1 MAMTKSLS
9 LLVVVGAVAISAST
23 ASAAT
28 ITIDGHFKETTT
40 RKSGTTTCFHGESG
54 GGGMLRDY
62 GKACELFTF
71 ESFDGFDA
79 FGCPVITGTD
89 TITLDDPER
98 SSFTEREHD
107 GGDPFAH
114 NHCTPGQSHEAP
126 GHLVSY
132 GNPGNNF
139 GTWSLIPGTG
149 TGIFAGAC
157 AGSGNVSFVVAGA
170 AAVFDYSGDVMLC

>member
-1 MAMTKSLS
+1 MTKSLS
-9 LLVVVGAVAISAST
+9 LLLIVGAVAFSTST

-40 RKSGTTTCFHGESG
+40 LKGGPMPCFHGDPG
-54 GGGMLRDY
+54 GEGMLRGY

-79 FGCPVITGTD
+79 FGCPVITGRD
-89 TITLDDPER
+89 TITLGDAQH

-107 GGDPFAH
+107 GGDPTAV

-157 AGSGNVSFVVAGA
+157 AGSGDLSFLITGA
-170 AAVFDYSGDVMLC
+170 AGVFDYSGELVLC